1 MISDP
6 IADFLVRIKNG
17 YLADKK
23 MVVAPYSKV
32 KENLG
37 KILVRQGFIETIRTE
52 LSSDNKK
59 FKNLRVGLKY
69 EDKKPV
75 LTEIK
80 RVSKP
85 GARIYTR
92 KEKIPRVLGGFGT
105 VIISTPRGLMTG
117 REAKRKGLGGEIVCK
132 MW

>member
-23 MVVAPYSKV
+23 MVIAPYSKV

-37 KILVRQGFIETIRTE
+37 KILVRQGFIKTIETE
-52 LSSDNKK
+52 FSVKNKK
-59 FKNLRVGLKY
+59 FKNLKVGLKY
-69 EDKKPV
+69 KDKKPV
-75 LTEIK
+75 LTEVK

-85 GARIYTR
+85 GARVYVK
-92 KEKIPRVLGGFGT
+92 KEKIPRILGGFGT
-105 VIISTPRGLMTG
+105 VIISTPQGLMTG
-117 REAKRKGLGGEIVCK
+117 QEAKKKELGGEVICK